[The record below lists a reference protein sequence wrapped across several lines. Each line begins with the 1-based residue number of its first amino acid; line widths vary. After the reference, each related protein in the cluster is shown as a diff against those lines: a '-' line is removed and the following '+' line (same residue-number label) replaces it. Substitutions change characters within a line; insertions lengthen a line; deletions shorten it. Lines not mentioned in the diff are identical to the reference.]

1 MVNKLRSRKELM
13 GEFLFF
19 PKNEG
24 KKINKKLDDI
34 LKNQRDIKND
44 ITEIKQIL
52 KKYSK
57 LEKSYNSDIKKIYK
71 IVNQLLLKD
80 LLKEHKN
87 LLNDIKND
95 NY

>member
-1 MVNKLRSRKELM
+1 MVNKLRSRKELI

-24 KKINKKLDDI
+24 KEINKKLDNI
-34 LKNQRDIKND
+34 LKNQRDIQNE

-80 LLKEHKN
+80 LVEKHQN

>member
-1 MVNKLRSRKELM
+1 MRSRKELI

-24 KKINKKLDDI
+24 KEINKKLDNI
-34 LKNQRDIKND
+34 LKNQRDIQNE
-44 ITEIKQIL
+44 ITEINQIL

-80 LLKEHKN
+80 LVEKHQN

>member
-1 MVNKLRSRKELM
+1 VNKLRSRKELI

-24 KKINKKLDDI
+24 KEINKKLDNI
-34 LKNQRDIKND
+34 LKNQRDIQNE

-80 LLKEHKN
+80 LVEKHQN

>member
-1 MVNKLRSRKELM
+1 M

-34 LKNQRDIKND
+34 LKNQKDIKNE

-57 LEKSYNSDIKKIYK
+57 LEKSYKLDIEKIYK
-71 IVNQLLLKD
+71 IINQLLLKD

>member
-1 MVNKLRSRKELM
+1 MRNRKELM

-34 LKNQRDIKND
+34 LKNQKDIKNE

>member
-1 MVNKLRSRKELM
+1 MNKLRNRKELM

-95 NY
+95 NC

>member
-34 LKNQRDIKND
+34 LKNQKDIKNE
-44 ITEIKQIL
+44 ITEISIKD
-52 KKYSK
+52 
-57 LEKSYNSDIKKIYK
+57 SDINGTSFLI
-71 IVNQLLLKD
+71 IF
-80 LLKEHKN
+80 KE
-87 LLNDIKND
+87 
-95 NY
+95 

>member
-1 MVNKLRSRKELM
+1 MRSRKELM

-34 LKNQRDIKND
+34 LKNQKDIKNE

-95 NY
+95 NC

>member
-1 MVNKLRSRKELM
+1 MVNKLRSRKELI

-24 KKINKKLDDI
+24 KEINKKLDNI
-34 LKNQRDIKND
+34 LKNQRDIQNE

-57 LEKSYNSDIKKIYK
+57 LEKSYNSVIKKIYK

-80 LLKEHKN
+80 LVEKHQN

>member
-1 MVNKLRSRKELM
+1 MRSRKELM

-34 LKNQRDIKND
+34 LKNQKDIKNE

>member
-1 MVNKLRSRKELM
+1 M

-34 LKNQRDIKND
+34 LKNQKDIKNE

>member
-1 MVNKLRSRKELM
+1 MRSRKELM

-19 PKNEG
+19 PKN

>member
-1 MVNKLRSRKELM
+1 MNKLRNRKELM

-34 LKNQRDIKND
+34 LKNQKDIKNE